1 MAVVGLMQCNVVQ
14 AVVVTHQLLNLHI
27 PPSPLYVLSSVVF
40 QHKSS
45 KSLHFTSSPSRVVTT
60 NEGLGKIKSE
70 PLPLKPRSLQLVETP
85 CNMYDKVFT
94 SKKKLACHIKNRSLC
109 QPIAIHW
116 QKSEERFLIP
126 KRMNL
131 FSQLKFPKTVFSE

>member
-1 MAVVGLMQCNVVQ
+1 MAVVGFMQCNVVQ

-60 NEGLGKIKSE
+60 NEGLGKIKSQ
-70 PLPLKPRSLQLVETP
+70 PLPKPIGRKQIITTGGDSLQYV
-85 CNMYDKVFT
+85 
-94 SKKKLACHIKNRSLC
+94 
-109 QPIAIHW
+109 
-116 QKSEERFLIP
+116 
-126 KRMNL
+126 
-131 FSQLKFPKTVFSE
+131 